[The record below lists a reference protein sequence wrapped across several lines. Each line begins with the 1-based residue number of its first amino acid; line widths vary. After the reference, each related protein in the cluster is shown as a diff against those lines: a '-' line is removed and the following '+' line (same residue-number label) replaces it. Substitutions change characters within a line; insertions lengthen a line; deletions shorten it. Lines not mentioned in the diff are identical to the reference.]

1 MARLHFASD
10 RDLDRLLQYKSAV
23 NPAMTTVATWA
34 AELAQ
39 TVTLDIADRLIPE
52 STFVQLRGLGSQY
65 TIAGGALVRAPTW
78 SPTATGKFIDQ
89 GSPIPVSRFT
99 FGSLSLGPKK
109 AANIVVVSDELV
121 SASPIDVEATLR
133 TILSESIGLLIDS
146 VLLGSGAATTAAP
159 AGLLN
164 GITPIT
170 ASAATPATAALGAD
184 LKALIAAIAPALRP
198 VLIMNPVQAT
208 SLGLLAPNSAL
219 TVLVAPTVTAGT
231 VIAVDAAAFASAMG
245 VPGFRASANATLHEE
260 DTTPLALGTGTQ
272 GSGVLAVPMRGTF
285 QTDATA
291 LRTIIPCDWTLRRT
305 GAVAAVAGAIW

>member
-1 MARLHFASD
+1 M
-10 RDLDRLLQYKSAV
+10 LQFKAAV
-23 NPAMTTVATWA
+23 NPATTTVATWA

-39 TVTLDIADRLIPE
+39 TVTVDIADRLLPE
-52 STFVQLRGLGSQY
+52 SVFVQLRGRGTEY
-65 TIAGGALVRAPTW
+65 TIAGGSIIRAPTW

-89 GSPIPVSRFT
+89 GAPIPVSKFT

-109 AANIVVVSDELV
+109 AANIVVVSDEMV
-121 SASPIDVEATLR
+121 SGSPVDVEATLR
-133 TILSESIGLLIDS
+133 TILSESIGLMIDA

-164 GITPIT
+164 GVTPIT
-170 ASAATPATAALGAD
+170 ASAATPAASAMAAD
-184 LKALIAAIAPALRP
+184 LKALIGAIAPALRP
-198 VLIMNPVQAT
+198 VLIMDPVQAA
-208 SLGLLAPNSAL
+208 SLGLLAPISSL

-245 VPGFRASANATLHEE
+245 VPAFRASANATLHEE
-260 DTTPLALGTGTQ
+260 DTTPLALGTGAQ
-272 GSGVLAVPMRGTF
+272 GSGVLAVPMRSTF

-305 GAVAAVAGAIW
+305 GAVAVVNGATW